1 MRERAALE
9 YENKALA
16 PSKDSKAPAKA
27 TAKPVTLLLPPK
39 CAQPSPW
46 PDAECERSRPSAD
59 RLRRRAMALA
69 NVILEG
75 VQNTKEHG
83 PGLTGG
89 GPFAG
94 SWDWHSAVHGHWAL
108 LSIARVH
115 GFTDLDTWLTKRLT
129 DKAIADEFMFLTRNR
144 KQGFEVPYGR
154 AWFLMVLLE
163 FARRR
168 RRSTQLEAIT
178 RGIQEDVLGYL
189 ERSAL
194 PEGKNGFLATH
205 DSWLFAYL
213 LVALSDPSAK
223 PVLDRMRALR
233 KNKFEPAR
241 SKIIAFTPAKSDFM
255 DLAAVLALIDRV
267 DPTFSGTPAA
277 ITIGPSPALDDPP
290 LTSANEHS
298 AGTALVQVW
307 PHAFE
312 AHRGDKASCSRF
324 HGRMNEMFSR
334 TDHWADSFK
343 HVAHWVPQFM
353 WMGMWLAAGRP

>member
-16 PSKDSKAPAKA
+16 PAKDAETPGKAPAK
-27 TAKPVTLLLPPK
+27 PVAPLLPPK

-46 PDAECERSRPSAD
+46 PDADCERSRPSAD
-59 RLRRRAMALA
+59 RLKRRATALA
-69 NVILEG
+69 DVILEG
-75 VQNTKEHG
+75 VVNTKQHG
-83 PGLTGG
+83 VASAGN
-89 GPFAG
+89 GPFTG

-115 GFTDLDTWLTKRLT
+115 GFTDLEKWLTKRLS
-129 DKAIADEFMFLTRNR
+129 DKAIADEFMFLTTNR

-163 FARRR
+163 FARRKR
-168 RRSTQLEAIT
+168 HSTQLDAIK
-178 RGIQEDVLGYL
+178 RGIQADVLQYL
-189 ERSAL
+189 DRSTL
-194 PEGKNGFLATH
+194 PERKKGFLATH

-213 LVALSDPSAK
+213 LVALSDPSSQV
-223 PVLDRMRALR
+223 VLDQMRALR
-233 KNKFEPAR
+233 KSKLEPMR
-241 SKIIAFTPAKSDFM
+241 SKIMAFTPAKSDFM

-267 DPTFSGTPAA
+267 DPTFTGTPAA
-277 ITIGPSPALDDPP
+277 TPIGASAALDDPP
-290 LTSANEHS
+290 LTSSNEHS
-298 AGTALVQVW
+298 AGTVLVQVW

-324 HGRMNEMFSR
+324 HARMNEMFSR
-334 TDHWADSFK
+334 TDHWADSFE
-343 HVAHWVPQFM
+343 HVAHWVPQFI